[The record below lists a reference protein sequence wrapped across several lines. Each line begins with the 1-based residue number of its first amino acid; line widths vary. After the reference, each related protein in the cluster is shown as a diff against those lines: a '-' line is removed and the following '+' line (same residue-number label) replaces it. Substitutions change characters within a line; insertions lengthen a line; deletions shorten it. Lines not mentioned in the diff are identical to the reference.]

1 MLLIFVQNSVTN
13 FIAQQTLLMRNE
25 MAVLHKSVVEMQAS
39 MVEIQAGMEEKGDS
53 PYIYVYN

>member
-25 MAVLHKSVVEMQAS
+25 MAVLHKRVVEMQAS
-39 MVEIQAGMEEKGDS
+39 MEEMHAGMEEKGDS
-53 PYIYVYN
+53 PYI

>member
-25 MAVLHKSVVEMQAS
+25 MAALHKNV
-39 MVEIQAGMEEKGDS
+39 VEIQASMEEKGDS

>member
-1 MLLIFVQNSVTN
+1 MLLIYVQNSVTN

-39 MVEIQAGMEEKGDS
+39 MVEIQANMEEKGDS
-53 PYIYVYN
+53 P

>member
-13 FIAQQTLLMRNE
+13 FIAQQTLLMHNK
-25 MAVLHKSVVEMQAS
+25 MAALHKSVVEMQAS
-39 MVEIQAGMEEKGDS
+39 MEEKGDL

>member
-25 MAVLHKSVVEMQAS
+25 MAVLHKNMVEMQAS
-39 MVEIQAGMEEKGDS
+39 VVDIQASMEEKGDS